1 MVPLK
6 KKNIDHF
13 EITKNM
19 ILRQNFYSPWYLS
32 LRTKQFIS
40 SSSLRVVENNED
52 IAL

>member
-1 MVPLK
+1 MVPF

-13 EITKNM
+13 GITKNM
-19 ILRQNFYSPWYLS
+19 ILGQNFYLPCYLF

-40 SSSLRVVENNED
+40 SSSLPVVENKED